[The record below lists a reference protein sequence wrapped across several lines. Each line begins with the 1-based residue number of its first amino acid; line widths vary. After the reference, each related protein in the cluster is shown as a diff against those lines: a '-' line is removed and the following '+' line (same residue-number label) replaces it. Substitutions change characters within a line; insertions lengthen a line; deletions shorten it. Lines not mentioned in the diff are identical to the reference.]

1 MSSTTKSPYEIIVRP
16 IVTEK
21 TVDAG
26 AQNKYVFEVARDANK
41 YEIAL
46 AVEQIQADSKNTVKV
61 TAVNTL
67 IVKGKS
73 RQGRFFKRANRG
85 RTSDWKKAI
94 VTLAAGQQI
103 ELVEGV

>member
-1 MSSTTKSPYEIIVRP
+1 MSSTTKNPYDIIVRP
-16 IVTEK
+16 IVSEK
-21 TVDAG
+21 TVAG
-26 AQNKYVFEVARDANK
+26 GHNGKYTFVVAMDANK
-41 YEIAL
+41 YEIAD
-46 AVEQIQADSKNTVKV
+46 AIQKIQAEAKNSIRVLS
-61 TAVNTL
+61 VNTL

-94 VTLAAGQQI
+94 ITLEPGQTI